1 MAAAKSVYER
11 FGASTLTGTDQTAR
25 KHTYKGGETMS
36 AIAAY
41 EFATGYDSEVWRQL
55 AEYNAIDDLDA
66 ITVGKVLTLPVPNP
80 TT

>member
-1 MAAAKSVYER
+1 MAAKSVYER
-11 FGASTLTGTDQTAR
+11 LGTSTLSGTDQTAR
-25 KHTYKGGETMS
+25 KHIYKGGETMP

-55 AEYNAIDDLDA
+55 AEFNGIDDLDA
-66 ITVGKVLTLPVPNP
+66 IPVGKVLTLPTPTP